1 MMYNFESNTGLF
13 AVCIVLMLMTIT
25 KWYNLV
31 HLDELPEYK
40 RSVLEVMRQPL
51 EDRIDLQVPIQA
63 GSFSELQEAISY
75 RELDKAHAVIVPLW

>member
-40 RSVLEVMRQPL
+40 RSMNYLR
-51 EDRIDLQVPIQA
+51 
-63 GSFSELQEAISY
+63 
-75 RELDKAHAVIVPLW
+75 AHAVIVPKG